1 MLNVIGFGKI
11 KRMSLD
17 KNSDHKIQTMF
28 EREMSFEAWTAY
40 MHSILIIND
49 LKETHYICT
58 DDDGDSWLRKKQS

>member
-1 MLNVIGFGKI
+1 
-11 KRMSLD
+11 MSLD
-17 KNSDHKIQTMF
+17 KNSDHMIQTMF

-58 DDDGDSWLRKKQS
+58 DDDGDSWLRRKQS

>member
-1 MLNVIGFGKI
+1 
-11 KRMSLD
+11 MSLD